1 MVLSMAGYK
10 SAQELG
16 AIETLE
22 KVGIP
27 TVVVDFRD
35 HPLKTTGP
43 SVEILGQIMGRE
55 DRAREF
61 VDFYDEQIEMVRSR
75 VAGLEPQPVTF
86 LYRAAG
92 LSECCATFGRSNL
105 GELIELA
112 GGQNL
117 GTQFLSGESGSLA
130 EEQIFA
136 SDPNLIVA
144 TGANWTNSPNKV
156 PGVGF
161 VNMGYQADEDQAR
174 TQLQALTQQPGWGS
188 LTAVR
193 SGNVHALW
201 HQFYGSPYNFV
212 AAIQL
217 AKWQHPEAFAD
228 VDPSQ
233 IYADFHERF
242 LPVPFSGTFW
252 VSM

>member
-1 MVLSMAGYK
+1 
-10 SAQELG
+10 
-16 AIETLE
+16 
-22 KVGIP
+22 
-27 TVVVDFRD
+27 
-35 HPLKTTGP
+35 
-43 SVEILGQIMGRE
+43 
-55 DRAREF
+55 
-61 VDFYDEQIEMVRSR
+61 
-75 VAGLEPQPVTF
+75 
-86 LYRAAG
+86 
-92 LSECCATFGRSNL
+92 
-105 GELIELA
+105 
-112 GGQNL
+112 
-117 GTQFLSGESGSLA
+117 
-130 EEQIFA
+130 
-136 SDPNLIVA
+136 
-144 TGANWTNSPNKV
+144 
-156 PGVGF
+156 
-161 VNMGYQADEDQAR
+161 MGYQADEDQAR